1 MALRLAI
8 AYAKNELCKNPKDPV
23 LQGWLTIIAQRE
35 IDNSEV
41 KAQLEELKDFVDTD
55 GKRIIPAPIVD
66 RSIRSTIGATLG
78 KVPIPVQT
86 QSATAQNDVQEV
98 KDALAEI
105 NPENLEK
112 AVRTSEKFI
121 NILPD
126 GQTKSTLRGIH
137 GAIIFDILRSAGHNL
152 TMQNGQIMIIPK
164 PGTDIV
170 NLQEELQTLV
180 NTNRISL
187 DTIKLG
193 MLYSSPSFSKYA
205 EMKKTKDASGKD
217 IIDPKASTENFIMYL
232 NDLPKAG
239 NKSGDI
245 ESILKSQSLLVGV
258 NMPQAIAGFNDMG
271 QIGAWMEKNADKV
284 KAAVNTGAV
293 ATGGNAPAN
302 APPAPNTP
310 NIPSAPSNRFTAQLG
325 QDGKT

>member
-1 MALRLAI
+1 M
-8 AYAKNELCKNPKDPV
+8 V
-23 LQGWLTIIAQRE
+23 
-35 IDNSEV
+35 
-41 KAQLEELKDFVDTD
+41 
-55 GKRIIPAPIVD
+55 
-66 RSIRSTIGATLG
+66 ATLG
-78 KVPIPVQT
+78 NVPIPVQT
-86 QSATAQNDVQEV
+86 QSATAQNGVQEV

-170 NLQEELQTLV
+170 NLQEKLQTLV

-217 IIDPKASTENFIMYL
+217 IIDPKASTGNFIMYL
-232 NDLPKAG
+232 NDLQKAG

-284 KAAVNTGAV
+284 KDAVNTGAV
-293 ATGGNAPAN
+293 AAGGNAPAN